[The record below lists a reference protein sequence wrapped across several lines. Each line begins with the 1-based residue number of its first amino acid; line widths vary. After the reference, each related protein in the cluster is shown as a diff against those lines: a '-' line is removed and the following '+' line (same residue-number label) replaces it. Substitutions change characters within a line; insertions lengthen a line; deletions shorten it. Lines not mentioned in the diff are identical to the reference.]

1 MLNKHRELVLSKQ
14 IGDIES
20 YFYPDLEKG
29 AVFFYPNGY
38 NSSRSEG
45 TNQVITKIFYQLSL
59 LNIPIEKFLM
69 LISNGYF
76 FDGDRTQNGFPRS
89 FNDFLRYALLNLLR
103 ENRDLVLSRLSP
115 LLEFLQDNLPG
126 ANFKLHE
133 SFSMS
138 GNIIEIE
145 LEFSNETL
153 AALTKD
159 EIDLLRTFIPQ
170 LFDIPKNLRSIR
182 KITKKD
188 IRLTDT
194 ESSYSYNSISL
205 SISSESLDRIKK
217 IKK

>member
-1 MLNKHRELVLSKQ
+1 MLNKYRELVLSKQ

-29 AVFFYPNGY
+29 SVFFYPNRY
-38 NSSRSEG
+38 SSSRSET
-45 TNQVITKIFYQLSL
+45 TNAIITKIFYQLNL

-76 FDGDRTQNGFPRS
+76 FDGDREQNGLPRS
-89 FNDFLRYALLNLLR
+89 FNDFLRYALLNVLKT
-103 ENRDLVLSRLSP
+103 NRDLVLSRLSP

-126 ANFKLHE
+126 ANFKLNE
-133 SFSMS
+133 SFTMS

-145 LEFSNETL
+145 LEFSSETL
-153 AALTKD
+153 AALTRD

-170 LFDIPKNLRSIR
+170 LFDIPKNLRGIR
-182 KITKKD
+182 KVIKKD

-194 ESSYSYNSISL
+194 DPSNTYNSVSL
-205 SISSESLDRIKK
+205 SISGESLDRIKK